1 MPRPP
6 QLGTGENKPPARG
19 SGPGPSEAP
28 LATRHPR
35 ALGLPGGPTVRDPGP
50 LQLHLS
56 PLRPERPHPTPC
68 HPARLQ
74 GPAPLGAL
82 SQGPSYPHKKTRNAT
97 GDGPG
102 PAGHHLQQPRGDQS
116 VRLIFPSC
124 IPSSLPEETFSTWG
138 SHSGVLVGGPARLVL
153 PRFPR
158 ARPSEPLLGPRPR
171 SIGRLAIWAT
181 RCVESSC
188 ADGHFCV
195 CVACAH
201 REESSESFNGERFI
215 SWPKGPS
222 SGGVSGTGQTVHR
235 AFACPQGHG
244 RHTQAHA
251 ALTQGTGGGGAFPG
265 DTLPPEPASAARCG
279 QRSAAGI
286 PGQPGHQ
293 GPGPRQGQRPRVGG
307 QAGVRTRVHG
317 GLRGPAGSREPG
329 RALSKG
335 RRGRPAADRHGQCPW
350 HSQAQAAG
358 TDTPRDLS

>member
-201 REESSESFNGERFI
+201 REESSESFKRREIYFLAQRPFQRWREWHRPDRAQSVRLSPRSRQTHAGTRSTNPGD
-215 SWPKGPS
+215 
-222 SGGVSGTGQTVHR
+222 GGGGGLPWRHASSGTGIGSSVRTALRRRHPR
-235 AFACPQGHG
+235 ATGPSGTRPSAGSEAEG
-244 RHTQAHA
+244 RRA
-251 ALTQGTGGGGAFPG
+251 GRGEDPC
-265 DTLPPEPASAARCG
+265 AR
-279 QRSAAGI
+279 RVERPSR
-286 PGQPGHQ
+286 QPGTR
-293 GPGPRQGQRPRVGG
+293 PGSVEG
-307 QAGVRTRVHG
+307 QAGASRRRPARAVP
-317 GLRGPAGSREPG
+317 LALAGSG
-329 RALSKG
+329 S
-335 RRGRPAADRHGQCPW
+335 RHG
-350 HSQAQAAG
+350 HS
-358 TDTPRDLS
+358 T